1 MKTILLIMV
10 GAATLLVTAGCEDE
24 HEHHHGNYGGAYDG
38 EYHNYGH
45 GQWQNYPAQ
54 PGTWQRSDDW
64 HPR

>member
-24 HEHHHGNYGGAYDG
+24 HEHHGHYGGAYDG
-38 EYHNYGH
+38 EYRDYGH
-45 GQWQNYPAQ
+45 GQYQHYPGQ
-54 PGTWQRSDDW
+54 PGPWQRSDDW